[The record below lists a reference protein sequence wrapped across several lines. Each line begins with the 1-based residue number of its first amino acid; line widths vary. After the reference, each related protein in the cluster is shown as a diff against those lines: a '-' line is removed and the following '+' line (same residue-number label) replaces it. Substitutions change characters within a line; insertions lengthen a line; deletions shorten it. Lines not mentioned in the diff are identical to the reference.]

1 MNKKEIESI
10 KSLIKSHNVEIDYEK
25 LSDAIAK
32 AQVKADEDKEKKEHE
47 KNREA
52 IEKWQ
57 NTIGLKEEKTFS
69 YVKAFF
75 RMLCLKKKD
84 IDGDRITTTLLMFI
98 AKGIMQFVMLC
109 MFLLMVVSIVG
120 IFVIGSYT
128 NGNITLAR
136 IELLMV
142 SFMCFTFG
150 NLFRISSYEIEKMEN
165 KDYLNTILTSI
176 LAILGTVIAI
186 ISLVKGK

>member
-1 MNKKEIESI
+1 
-10 KSLIKSHNVEIDYEK
+10 
-25 LSDAIAK
+25 
-32 AQVKADEDKEKKEHE
+32 
-47 KNREA
+47 
-52 IEKWQ
+52 
-57 NTIGLKEEKTFS
+57 
-69 YVKAFF
+69 
-75 RMLCLKKKD
+75 MLCLKKKD

-109 MFLLMVVSIVG
+109 MFFLMVVSVVG

-128 NGNITLAR
+128 KGNTTLAR